1 MPARTVDDFDFDA
14 DAFLA
19 ALDEQEFVGTT
30 GEVAVGTVVG
40 LERRPPAFSGDQD
53 LLRQLHQAEHDLLQ
67 QLAERLG
74 QWASILAKGG
84 LRLPAPPQ
92 APMVWPQS
100 WMGVESLFS
109 DPRSNQASPEQ
120 LERIASRLM
129 LCRQAQRAIEEAE
142 QSWAGLLNG

>member
-1 MPARTVDDFDFDA
+1 LLLELGSNPKRHPAYRLVNV
-14 DAFLA
+14 
-19 ALDEQEFVGTT
+19 LDNAHSRLIGSVI
-30 GEVAVGTVVG
+30 G
-40 LERRPPAFSGDQD
+40 LERRPPSFSGDRD

-67 QLAERLG
+67 LLAERVG
-74 QWASILAKGG
+74 QWASIFAEGG

-109 DPRSNQASPEQ
+109 DPRCNQASPEQ
-120 LERIASRLM
+120 LERIASRLV

>member
-1 MPARTVDDFDFDA
+1 
-14 DAFLA
+14 
-19 ALDEQEFVGTT
+19 
-30 GEVAVGTVVG
+30 
-40 LERRPPAFSGDQD
+40 

-67 QLAERLG
+67 LLAERVG
-74 QWASILAKGG
+74 QWASIFSEGG
-84 LRLPAPPQ
+84 WRLPAPPQ

-100 WMGVESLFS
+100 WMDVESLFS

-120 LERIASRLM
+120 LERVASRLV